1 MRSAVVSRT
10 ERGRDSERDRVNVK
24 RGGRREGERERGQR
38 EAGRLT
44 AGESS
49 GERNRKRIIN
59 PLWDGEGERAG
70 VEGEGV
76 GGKELGGTGGSE
88 GKAAE
93 EDGGPGPEAGEGP
106 GSAEKPRKGRN
117 VGGRGRC

>member
-70 VEGEGV
+70 VEGES
-76 GGKELGGTGGSE
+76 KE
-88 GKAAE
+88 AA
-93 EDGGPGPEAGEGP
+93 A
-106 GSAEKPRKGRN
+106 AAA
-117 VGGRGRC
+117 GGRAAAAAQV